1 MFKNKN
7 RPSIYKKDEW
17 SEGMGPSFNFFLC
30 IFATWDCG
38 QSLSRTE
45 IPGESDIELFCVT
58 LYLCTAKPGDT
69 GQGHGDRHIIR
80 S

>member
-7 RPSIYKKDEW
+7 RPGIRKMNGLRAWVPVSISLYFCN
-17 SEGMGPSFNFFLC
+17 MGL
-30 IFATWDCG
+30 W
-38 QSLSRTE
+38 SLSRTE

-69 GQGHGDRHIIR
+69 GQGHGDSHIIR
-80 S
+80 